1 MDIQFF
7 SKRLLVIARYRHQG
21 LWLRREKLYYFK
33 YIRKLNNHL
42 KTLGYSGAEDITK
55 AMNYI
60 RVFEKKESKRV
71 RNGFFSKPSRILG
84 LACADTRDVLNGM
97 KRFEGVCGR

>member
-7 SKRLLVIARYRHQG
+7 SKRLLVIAKYRHHG
-21 LWLRREKLYYFK
+21 IWLRRERLYYFK

-42 KTLGYSGAEDITK
+42 KTLGYSGVEDISR

-60 RVFEKKESKRV
+60 RVFEKKEAKRV
-71 RNGFFSKPSRILG
+71 RNGFFSKPGRILE
-84 LACADTRDVLNGM
+84 LACADTIDVLNGM
-97 KRFEGVCGR
+97 KRFEGVYE